1 MNAQPFNTLQE
12 TGGDFLKV
20 LVLCGGVS
28 EEREVS
34 LRSGARVA
42 AALQKNGHTV
52 VSFDVQ
58 EAMPRADLVQTCRAA
73 DAVFLCFHGGAGEDG
88 RWQGA
93 LEAAGVRH
101 YTGSDARAS
110 ALAMDKP
117 RAKACV
123 SAIGVPVA
131 KGAVWHVGEACPPLE
146 YPFAAKPP
154 CGGSSI
160 GFCIVHGREE
170 WEKLVPSGD
179 LLCECYLPGAEYSVG
194 VLQGR
199 ALPPVQIIPL
209 GGTYDYAHKYTPDAT
224 REICPAPLSAKRLAA
239 LQNLALCS
247 FCALGLRDF
256 ARVDFKEDEKGQPV
270 FLEAN
275 TLPGMTQTSLLPLAA
290 AARGICFEELCER
303 MAQMAF
309 SRKGNNT

>member
-1 MNAQPFNTLQE
+1 M
-12 TGGDFLKV
+12 KI

-28 EEREVS
+28 DEREVS
-34 LRSGARVA
+34 LRSGARVTD
-42 AALQKNGHTV
+42 ALQKKGHTV
-52 VSFDVQ
+52 SSFDVQ
-58 EAMPRADLVQTCRAA
+58 EAAPGADLLQKCRGA

-93 LEAAGVRH
+93 LEAVGVRH
-101 YTGSDARAS
+101 YTGSDAYAS

-123 SAIGVPVA
+123 SAVGVPVA
-131 KGAVWHVGEACPPLE
+131 DGLVWHAGEAQPPLG
-146 YPFAAKPP
+146 YPFIVKPP

-160 GFCIVHGREE
+160 GFSVIHGGQE
-170 WEKLVPSGD
+170 WEKLAPSGD
-179 LLCECYLPGAEYSVG
+179 LLCERYLPGAEYSVG
-194 VLQGR
+194 VLQGY

-209 GGTYDYAHKYTPDAT
+209 DGTYDYAHKYTPDAT
-224 REICPAPLSAKRLAA
+224 REICPAPLSAPRLAA
-239 LQNLALCS
+239 LQNLALCC
-247 FCALGLRDF
+247 FGALGLRDF
-256 ARVDFKEDEKGQPV
+256 ARVDFKEDEKGDPV

-290 AARGICFEELCER
+290 AVRGVPFEELCER